1 MPAPSQHLD
10 LSAAPVSG
18 SQIGNYLGPFHEAG
32 GGAGSSF
39 GVAVRRQWG
48 WLPSS
53 CASAKGPYLDKWS
66 KSLWGKRLQAE
77 LKLLFRDKVR
87 DS

>member
-39 GVAVRRQWG
+39 GVAVRRQRG

-53 CASAKGPYLDKWS
+53 CLCFCQGP
-66 KSLWGKRLQAE
+66 
-77 LKLLFRDKVR
+77 LFRQMEQKPLGEETAG
-87 DS
+87 